1 MACMQMD
8 GKKIITGSQHHT
20 VKTLKIGTP
29 KIIIVTVLKL
39 KEFDFKMRPK
49 DADRNNKSLQDLF
62 AYRIARLSVPCP
74 LHNKTLM

>member
-1 MACMQMD
+1 MNEWKDHEMD
-8 GKKIITGSQHHT
+8 GKKITIGSQHHT
-20 VKTLKIGTP
+20 VKTLKSGTP

-49 DADRNNKSLQDLF
+49 DADR
-62 AYRIARLSVPCP
+62 IARLSVPCP